1 MQPELERNRSNP
13 RYKKDAPTTLRG
25 KLKDEFDIQSE
36 TIKKGQLEG
45 VLERKTFAQEFS
57 VFIGTALVVVG
68 FIGFVVDNL
77 MGMHLSSPHNF
88 IHLIGGAL
96 LVWFGFKSER
106 QAKKCALIFGAFYAV
121 LGVLGFIV
129 GTPGMPNV
137 GHLVRDD
144 SLWMVSPEHLEL
156 GSRDHVIHL
165 VIAAALI
172 GGALIKFRRLR
183 REDI

>member
-25 KLKDEFDIQSE
+25 KLREEFDIQSE
-36 TIKKGQLEG
+36 TIKKGQLQG
-45 VLERKTFAQEFS
+45 VLERKTYAQETS
-57 VFIGTALVVVG
+57 VFVGTALVVVG

-77 MGMHLSSPHNF
+77 LGMHLSHSHNL
-88 IHLIGGAL
+88 IHLISGIL
-96 LVWFGFKSER
+96 LAWFGFKNEQR
-106 QAKKCALIFGAFYAV
+106 AKKCSLIFGSFYAV

-144 SLWMVSPEHLEL
+144 SLWMISPDKLEL

-172 GGALIKFRRLR
+172 GGALIKFRRIR